1 VVVLPNRY
9 LSAKGNNVANN
20 ETRALTVRLSAEQ
33 AEDIETIAQVDGTSI
48 AEEIR
53 AALANHIAARRADAD
68 FAERLRQ
75 TVERNQRAL
84 ERLSG

>member
-1 VVVLPNRY
+1 MLRNRN
-9 LSAKGNNVANN
+9 LRAKGKNVATN
-20 ETRALTVRLSAEQ
+20 ETRALTVRLSVEQ

-53 AALANHIAARRADAD
+53 AALASHIAARRADAD
-68 FAERLRQ
+68 FAKRLRQ

-84 ERLSG
+84 ERLSE